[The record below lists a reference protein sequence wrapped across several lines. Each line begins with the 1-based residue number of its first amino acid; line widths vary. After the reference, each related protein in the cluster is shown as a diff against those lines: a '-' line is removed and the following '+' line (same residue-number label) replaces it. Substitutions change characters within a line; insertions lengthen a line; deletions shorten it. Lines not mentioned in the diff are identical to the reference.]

1 MSQDLTAHELDT
13 QWLLD
18 NGYSHIDP
26 DTFSC
31 RVTRFV
37 VDGGWE
43 EEDARKHVIKLLDQE
58 AAEALGKV

>member
-1 MSQDLTAHELDT
+1 MNDKPTAHELDT

-18 NGYSHIDP
+18 KGYAHDP
-26 DTFSC
+26 DVFSF

-37 VDGGWE
+37 IDGGWK
-43 EEDARKHVIKLLDQE
+43 EEDARKHVIKLLSQE